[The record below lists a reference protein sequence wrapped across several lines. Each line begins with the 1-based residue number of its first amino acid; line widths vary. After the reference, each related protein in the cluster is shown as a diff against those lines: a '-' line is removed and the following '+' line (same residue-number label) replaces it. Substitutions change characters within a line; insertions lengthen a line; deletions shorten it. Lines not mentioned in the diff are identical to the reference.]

1 MIKVTM
7 DRLGPTATGA
17 NESMAGIRIETGRL
31 SRRAL
36 KAALAAPEFAAKRR
50 PGPRILIY
58 HQVGTDLGR
67 EMEVA
72 TETLAR
78 QIDYLEAEGSI
89 VSLDDAV
96 FRIGTPGDDR
106 LFVLTFDDGYADM
119 YANAFPLLLERSV
132 PFTLY
137 ITTQPVEDP
146 SVSRPGALPLSWE
159 QLEEMSDS
167 GLATIGAHTHS
178 HPDLRFLGSD
188 VVADELDESN
198 ALIHDRVG
206 VEPRH
211 FAYPKGWW
219 SAGAELEVRKRY
231 TTAVL
236 GEGPPNIL
244 GTDHCRLHR
253 IAVQKS
259 DGIRFFRRKL
269 ATGLVLEDRLRRMVR
284 GYDGPPGVV
293 DP

>member
-1 MIKVTM
+1 MPM
-7 DRLGPTATGA
+7 DRLGLTVTGA
-17 NESMAGIRIETGRL
+17 NESVASSGTKTGRL

-36 KAALAAPEFAAKRR
+36 KAALAAPELVAKRR

-58 HQVGTDLGR
+58 HQVGTNLGR

-72 TETLAR
+72 TETFAS

-96 FRIGTPGDDR
+96 SRMGTPGDDR

-137 ITTQPVEDP
+137 IATLPIEDA
-146 SVSRPGALPLSWE
+146 SVSQPGALPLTWG

-167 GLATIGAHTHS
+167 GLATVGAHTHS

-198 ALIHDRVG
+198 ALIRDRLG

-219 SAGAELEVRKRY
+219 SAGAEPEVRKRY

-244 GTDHCRLHR
+244 GTDHYRLHR

-259 DGIRFFRRKL
+259 DGVRFFRRKL

-284 GYDGPPGVV
+284 RYDGPPGIV